1 MSNEIA
7 LIPATAAERWKYAE
21 TMADA
26 NLLPDVFR
34 RRPADVFYAVE
45 YGAMLGLSPIAAL
58 TGIHVIEGKPSA
70 SASLMSGLVQAQGHK
85 VRTSMT
91 GTVAAGDITVICTVI
106 RADDPDHPYVSTWD
120 LDRALRAELIDR
132 LDVTPEG
139 KTVVVHRTRKGLA
152 GNWQKYT
159 ESMLKARAKSEACR
173 DAAEDALFGL
183 HYTPEELGAEV
194 DEEGDPVDITATV
207 VDVTPPKQRSAPP
220 AQVFNGDPDG
230 KVKAAAEREAA
241 AAKPSPPVQD
251 APVDTEVVDA
261 EVVEDSPTDTPDVET
276 ARAVATRGATCGD
289 ADELVRTFQKAAS
302 KNLLALD
309 VTAAVHAD
317 LLDVV
322 GIDPGR
328 PVNLG
333 TWLMAA
339 GKFVRAN
346 GGLTVTEAAALAAE
360 PNPIHDVEENH

>member
-1 MSNEIA
+1 MSTDIA

-70 SASLMSGLVQAQGHK
+70 SASLMAGLVQAQGHK
-85 VRTSMT
+85 VRTSVT
-91 GTVAAGDITVICTVI
+91 GTVAAGNITATCTVI
-106 RADDPDHPYVSTWD
+106 RGDDPDHPFTSTWD

-132 LDVTPEG
+132 LDVTPDG
-139 KTVVVHRTRKGLA
+139 KTVVVHRTKKGLA

-194 DEEGDPVDITATV
+194 DEDGAPVDITATV
-207 VDVTPPKQRSAPP
+207 VDVTPPQAQR
-220 AQVFNGDPDG
+220 
-230 KVKAAAEREAA
+230 
-241 AAKPSPPVQD
+241 PSTPPVQRQPRPT
-251 APVDTEVVDA
+251 APPTPTTDPDVVDA
-261 EVVEDSPTDTPDVET
+261 EVVDEPAAPPAAPDADQAQKVAEF
-276 ARAVATRGATCGD
+276 AALCSDADKLVATFKEAGTRG
-289 ADELVRTFQKAAS
+289 
-302 KNLLALD
+302 LLTAV
-309 VTAAVHAD
+309 VTLHAD

-322 GIDPGR
+322 GIDPAA
-328 PVNLG
+328 PLNLG

-339 GKFVRAN
+339 GKYVRAN
-346 GGLTVTEAAALAAE
+346 GGMTVTEAARVDDQ
-360 PNPIHDVEENH
+360 PPGTDVEPDNTDAL